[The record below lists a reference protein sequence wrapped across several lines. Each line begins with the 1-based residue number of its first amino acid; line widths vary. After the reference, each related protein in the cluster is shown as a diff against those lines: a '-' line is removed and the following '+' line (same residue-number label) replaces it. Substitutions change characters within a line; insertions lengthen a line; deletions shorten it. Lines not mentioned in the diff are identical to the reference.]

1 MCRRISATSVSAM
14 RSRTTCGSSSL
25 ASAASV
31 PVGRLDDR
39 PGLVERV
46 PGVLLMMA
54 DGQPDSPGGP
64 RGKGPGA
71 FAVCGSFLAQYASS
85 RVLTSSPTPLKTWWV
100 LIILSSC
107 GHASLRLIGRA
118 RLRDRAVLR
127 LSRKRNAE
135 LPLEM
140 MFQPERAQG
149 LPSAGELRR
158 LPRIG
163 VGKATA
169 AGSPKCPSLAAGTTE
184 CHPGLAGESLA
195 LPVGLRSIDCD
206 PSTQPLVPWDDETDR
221 CKGPFR
227 RLPPGTIIAFGES
240 GSSAG
245 RSVKVNFGKRNAGRS
260 HRFDF
265 QLLRRQS

>member
-1 MCRRISATSVSAM
+1 MLAPIERE
-14 RSRTTCGSSSL
+14 SS
-25 ASAASV
+25 
-31 PVGRLDDR
+31 
-39 PGLVERV
+39 
-46 PGVLLMMA
+46 
-54 DGQPDSPGGP
+54 
-64 RGKGPGA
+64 
-71 FAVCGSFLAQYASS
+71 
-85 RVLTSSPTPLKTWWV
+85 T
-100 LIILSSC
+100 
-107 GHASLRLIGRA
+107 
-118 RLRDRAVLR
+118 RDRAVLR

-140 MFQPERAQG
+140 MFQPEKGARS

-169 AGSPKCPSLAAGTTE
+169 AGSPKCHSLAAGTTE
-184 CHPGLAGESLA
+184 CQPELAGESLA
-195 LPVGLRSIDCD
+195 LPVGLRGIDCD

-221 CKGPFR
+221 CKGSFR

-240 GSSAG
+240 APSAR
-245 RSVKVNFGKRNAGRS
+245 RSVKVNFGKRNAGQS